1 MPNEEYQFKNIL
13 HYSRKTFKNRNGD
26 PLEVYTTSSRREDT
40 NEDLTDSPRSDRV
53 TLDPTAGCSCGND
66 PDSEI
71 ASILHKKCPVI
82 ALAQRQL
89 NRLLDETDKLL
100 CDNTRCCRSA
110 YDFLILCKEALSNQN
125 KWWYIFVIFI
135 ALTFLIGLIL
145 GAASCGTSFRK
156 FNSPLLTC
164 IDNFFIFDNYLT
176 SKENF
181 RGIV

>member
-13 HYSRKTFKNRNGD
+13 HYSRKTFKSRIGN
-26 PLEVYTTSSRREDT
+26 PLEVYTSRREDT
-40 NEDLTDSPRSDRV
+40 NEDLPDSPRSDRV
-53 TLDPTAGCSCGND
+53 ILDPTAGCSCENG

-110 YDFLILCKEALSNQN
+110 YDFLILCQQALSNQN
-125 KWWYIFVIFI
+125 KLWYIFVILVV
-135 ALTFLIGLIL
+135 LTFGFGLVL
-145 GAASCGTSFRK
+145 GAASCGTTFRK

-164 IDNFFIFDNYLT
+164 IDNFFISDNYLT
-176 SKENF
+176 SKEDF